1 MTDYN
6 IEETKPNNDFPTIY
20 EYFLSRDYNEW
31 LKRLFIYPL
40 DYQSKKI
47 AYINED
53 MGLDYVNLRVFVKV
67 IKDFLNENKSDD
79 VHCYEDT
86 LRSTYNILEGSSF
99 INLEVIEYIKDDKIS
114 YLVSTSCNADI
125 ITKKTIGLNRLEEY
139 AYDKLNSKEI
149 KKVR

>member
-1 MTDYN
+1 M
-6 IEETKPNNDFPTIY
+6 ENNNNKEKQNIY
-20 EYFLSRDYNEW
+20 EYFLSNEYNEW
-31 LKRLFIYPL
+31 LKRIFIYPL

-53 MGLDYVNLRVFVKV
+53 MGLDYINLRVFVKV

-99 INLEVIEYIKDDKIS
+99 INLEVIEYIKDDDKIS

-125 ITKKTIGLNRLEEY
+125 ITKKTISLNRLVEY
-139 AYDKLNSKEI
+139 ASDKINSKEI
-149 KKVR
+149 KMVR

>member
-1 MTDYN
+1 M
-6 IEETKPNNDFPTIY
+6 ENNNNKEKQNIY
-20 EYFLSRDYNEW
+20 EYFLSNEYNEW
-31 LKRLFIYPL
+31 LKRIFIYPL

-53 MGLDYVNLRVFVKV
+53 MGLDYINLRVFVKV

-99 INLEVIEYIKDDKIS
+99 INLEVT
-114 YLVSTSCNADI
+114 TSCNADI
-125 ITKKTIGLNRLEEY
+125 ITKKTISLSRLVEY
-139 AYDKLNSKEI
+139 ASDKVNKNEI

>member
-1 MTDYN
+1 M
-6 IEETKPNNDFPTIY
+6 ENNNNKEKQNIY
-20 EYFLSRDYNEW
+20 EYFLSNEYNEW
-31 LKRLFIYPL
+31 LKRIFIYPL

-53 MGLDYVNLRVFVKV
+53 MGLDYINLRVFVKV

-99 INLEVIEYIKDDKIS
+99 INLEVIEYIKDDDKIS

-125 ITKKTIGLNRLEEY
+125 ITKKTISLNRLVEY
-139 AYDKLNSKEI
+139 ASDKINKNEI

>member
-1 MTDYN
+1 M
-6 IEETKPNNDFPTIY
+6 ENNNNKEKQNIY
-20 EYFLSRDYNEW
+20 EYFLSNEYNEW
-31 LKRLFIYPL
+31 LKRIFIYPL

-53 MGLDYVNLRVFVKV
+53 MGLDYINLRVFVKV

-99 INLEVIEYIKDDKIS
+99 INLEVIEYIKDDDKIS

-125 ITKKTIGLNRLEEY
+125 ITKKTISLSRLVEY
-139 AYDKLNSKEI
+139 ASDKVNKNEI

>member
-1 MTDYN
+1 MT
-6 IEETKPNNDFPTIY
+6 EHNNDELY
-20 EYFLSRDYNEW
+20 KYFLSNEYNEW
-31 LKRLFIYPL
+31 LKRIFIYPL

-53 MGLDYVNLRVFVKV
+53 MGLDYINLRVFVKV

-99 INLEVIEYIKDDKIS
+99 INLEVIEYLKDDDKIS

-125 ITKKTIGLNRLEEY
+125 ITKKTISLNRLVEY
-139 AYDKLNSKEI
+139 ASDKVNSKEI
-149 KKVR
+149 KMVR

>member
-1 MTDYN
+1 M
-6 IEETKPNNDFPTIY
+6 ENNNNKEKQNIY
-20 EYFLSRDYNEW
+20 EYFLSSEYNEW
-31 LKRLFIYPL
+31 LKRIFIYPL

-53 MGLDYVNLRVFVKV
+53 MGLDYINLRVFVKV

-99 INLEVIEYIKDDKIS
+99 INLEVIEYIKDDDKIS

-125 ITKKTIGLNRLEEY
+125 ITKKTISLNRLVEY
-139 AYDKLNSKEI
+139 ASDKINKNEI

>member
-1 MTDYN
+1 M
-6 IEETKPNNDFPTIY
+6 ENNNNKEKQNIY
-20 EYFLSRDYNEW
+20 EYFLSNEYNEW
-31 LKRLFIYPL
+31 LKRIFIYPL

-53 MGLDYVNLRVFVKV
+53 MGIDYINLKVFVKV

-99 INLEVIEYIKDDKIS
+99 INLEVIEYIKDDDKIS

-125 ITKKTIGLNRLEEY
+125 ITKKTISLNRLVEY
-139 AYDKLNSKEI
+139 ASDKINSKEI
-149 KKVR
+149 KMVR